1 MHRNIKHIVL
11 DYNGTLAKDGILKE
25 DAKRLLP
32 LLAQQYTLHV
42 ITADTFGSVK
52 KELKDFDL
60 HVKVLQS
67 NDHTLEKEAY
77 IRTLHV
83 KECAA
88 VGNGN
93 NDVRMLQEAAIGI
106 CLIGDEGC
114 STKTL
119 LASDIVCKSLS
130 EALELFL
137 YPKRLIATLRI

>member
-1 MHRNIKHIVL
+1 MQRNIKHIVL
-11 DYNGTLAKDGILKE
+11 DYNGTIAKDGALKE
-25 DAKRLLP
+25 EAKKLLP
-32 LLAQQYTLHV
+32 LLAKKYSLHV

-52 KELKDFDL
+52 KELIDFDL

-67 NDHTLEKEAY
+67 DNHTLEKEAY
-77 IRTLHV
+77 ISALHV

-93 NDVRMLQEAAIGI
+93 NDVKMLQKAAIGI

-114 STKTL
+114 STQTL

-137 YPKRLIATLRI
+137 YPKRLKATLRV